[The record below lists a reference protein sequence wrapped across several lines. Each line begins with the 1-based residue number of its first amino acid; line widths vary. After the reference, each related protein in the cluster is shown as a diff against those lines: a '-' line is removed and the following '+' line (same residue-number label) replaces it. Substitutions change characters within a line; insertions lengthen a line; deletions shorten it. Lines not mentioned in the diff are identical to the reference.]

1 MLFYSA
7 RFNEEILLMRFKLI
21 LSLTDRKQNTLPV
34 NYQYQ
39 LSECINKLIN
49 QSDPGF
55 TAWLQDKGFL
65 DVKKHFRLYTFSN
78 LNVRH
83 REIIGDRLTVKSDPV
98 ELLISTLPDETIQH
112 FISDIFRSR
121 KFTLADRV
129 SGAGFKITSIEAV
142 PDPFFTDEMTF
153 RSLSPIFVSQ
163 KIEGRKHAKYLSPA
177 DEGYIQLIIENL
189 KEKLRVFTG
198 QVSSFDT
205 QDATL
210 ELVSSPKQKG
220 STIKVGTLRETRL
233 VGYHYNF
240 KIKADK
246 DLLRIGYFCGFG
258 EKGSQGFGCCENL
271 DGIR

>member
-1 MLFYSA
+1 
-7 RFNEEILLMRFKLI
+7 MRFKLI
-21 LSLTDRKQNTLPV
+21 LSLSDRKQNTLPV
-34 NYQYQ
+34 NYQFQ
-39 LSECINKLIN
+39 LSEWINKLIN
-49 QSDPGF
+49 QSDPEF
-55 TAWLQDKGFL
+55 TAYLQAKGFL
-65 DVKKHFRLYTFSN
+65 DAKKHFCLYTFSN

-83 REIIGDRLTVKSDPV
+83 REIAGDRLTVKSDPV
-98 ELLISTLPDETIQH
+98 ELLISTIPDETVQH
-112 FISDIFRSR
+112 FIGGVFRNR

-129 SGAGFKITSIEAV
+129 SGAGFKVNSIEEL
-142 PDPFFTDEMTF
+142 PDPIFTDEMTF

-163 KIEGRKHAKYLSPA
+163 KIEGRKQAKYLSPA
-177 DEGYIQLIIENL
+177 DEGYVQLIIDNL

-198 QVSSFDT
+198 QLSTFDA

-210 ELVSSPKQKG
+210 ELLSPPKQKG
-220 STIKVGTLRETRL
+220 STIKVGTPRETRL

-258 EKGSQGFGCCENL
+258 HKGSQGFGCCENL